1 MTMKPPDSSPAAL
14 DRRSVD
20 LRFLDPALPVEE
32 RVQVLVTQMTLREK
46 IAQLL
51 HSAPL
56 IPRFNV
62 HKEIIQ

>member
-1 MTMKPPDSSPAAL
+1 
-14 DRRSVD
+14 VD

-32 RVQVLVTQMTLREK
+32 RVQILVTQMTLREK

-51 HSAPL
+51 HSAPP

-62 HKEIIQ
+62 HKKIIQ